1 VSLFDSFVVSIIA
14 ILILTPLFCF
24 FFLSLSLSLAEQVD
38 QEQVSQKAAKKKKK
52 EKPVV
57 NKEKS
62 LGRLSQ
68 KFIQLFL
75 CGNETIALT
84 DASDKILGRTPQPD
98 IPSGATA
105 TDIVK
110 ARNAANK
117 VMKTKIRRL
126 YDIANVMASIGLI
139 TKLNGGNNMSN
150 LSRNK
155 PSFKWTYPVSAAQ
168 IMDLGKAKE
177 AAAASAAAT
186 SSPSFLRL

>member
-1 VSLFDSFVVSIIA
+1 
-14 ILILTPLFCF
+14 
-24 FFLSLSLSLAEQVD
+24 VD
-38 QEQVSQKAAKKKKK
+38 QKAAKKTKKK
-52 EKPVV
+52 PVAS
-57 NKEKS
+57 KEKS

-98 IPSGATA
+98 IPPGATA

-110 ARNAANK
+110 ARNSANK

-168 IMDLGKAKE
+168 IMDRGKAKE

-186 SSPSFLRL
+186 SAPSFLRV